1 VEGVTRKKQ
10 THRIGLIGGTS
21 WRSTALY
28 YERLNRALE
37 AELGMHHSFCGDV
50 CNLDYATLT
59 SMADASDWQGIE
71 CMLTDAA
78 MRLDRSGCD
87 VIALTAVTAHRWY
100 DSVRSAAAGA
110 VPHILAAAADRL
122 DALGIRTA
130 GVLGTSITCGSD
142 FVADY
147 LGRDQRKLIFLAKSE
162 QAEIDHQI
170 QSILTASDTVDAGRE
185 TLRRAVVSLQSRGV
199 ESVVLACTELPLLL
213 PIDTPGATLLDCVTL
228 HIGDICNHILSESHA

>member
-1 VEGVTRKKQ
+1 MEGVTRKQQ
-10 THRIGLIGGTS
+10 TRRIGLIGGMS

-28 YERLNRALE
+28 YERLNKAFE
-37 AELGMHHSFCGDV
+37 AELGVHRSFCGDI
-50 CNLDYATLT
+50 CNLDYAALL
-59 SMADASDWQGIE
+59 SMADASDWPGIE
-71 CMLTDAA
+71 AMLADAA

-100 DSVRSAAAGA
+100 QPVRSAASGA

-122 DALGIRTA
+122 DCLGIRNA

-147 LGRDQRKLIFLAKSE
+147 LGRNDRKLVFLTKRE
-162 QAEIDHQI
+162 QEDIDHQI
-170 QSILTASDTVDAGRE
+170 QFILTASDNLDAGRE
-185 TLRRAVVSLQSRGV
+185 TLRRAVVSLQSRGA
-199 ESVVLACTELPLLL
+199 EAVVLACTELPLLL
-213 PIDTPGATLLDCVTL
+213 PINAPGVTLLDCVAL